1 MHLQCTVILS
11 GFWWYTVMGTSHLR
25 VGLIVFFSS
34 TMDAPP
40 VNLVYLHIQC
50 MRHFHYALRHTCWSY
65 LALLL
70 HNTRLKQYH
79 LSTAV
84 THEGSGESGSLFD
97 LQCASPE
104 RHNNTTHSIKVMPC
118 SPVAGS
124 SSVCLYRQV
133 QKHKSFTTLLVLGTL
148 EWYHQRT
155 KRNPI
160 STGGLFTW
168 SEHWDGLKY
177 HHDRYK
183 SVTCVPYR

>member
-1 MHLQCTVILS
+1 MRGLGSLVSWLEILLSNAPAMHSNSVWVLVVHSDGHVTLKSTFDC
-11 GFWWYTVMGTSHLR
+11 
-25 VGLIVFFSS
+25 FFSS

-50 MRHFHYALRHTCWSY
+50 MSHFHYALRHTCWSY

-133 QKHKSFTTLLVLGTL
+133 QKPKSFTTLLVLGAP
-148 EWYHQRT
+148 E
-155 KRNPI
+155 
-160 STGGLFTW
+160 
-168 SEHWDGLKY
+168 
-177 HHDRYK
+177 
-183 SVTCVPYR
+183 